1 MLRNFRY
8 FVKQGL
14 RNFSKNGAMSFASV
28 VIITA
33 CLALFGLYI
42 VFGININYMGNQFQS
57 QFQID
62 VYMERNA
69 NETQIQDVGDILVAM
84 DNVKTIEYV
93 SKTDAFKELEEMQKD
108 NPELLTGYDATNNN
122 PLPASYRLTLEELA
136 DVDAMKNEISQLDG
150 VMKVNTKDD
159 AMKNMLSFVETV
171 RTASFWMMLILA
183 LISILIISNAIKM
196 TVFSRRKEINIMK
209 FIGATD
215 SFIRSP
221 FIVEGIIVGFVG
233 AILALF
239 IVTALY
245 SFAIP
250 VVNGFLGGI
259 IRLKTIPEL
268 MPVMI
273 VTFLGFGGLLGAIG
287 SWISTKKH
295 LKV

>member
-14 RNFSKNGAMSFASV
+14 RNFSKNGAMSVASV

-33 CLALFGLYI
+33 CLALFGIYI
-42 VFGININYMGNQFQS
+42 VFGININYMGSQFQS

-62 VYMERNA
+62 VYLERNA
-69 NETQIQDVGDILVAM
+69 NQTQIQDVGDILVGM
-84 DNVKTIEYV
+84 ENIKSIEFV
-93 SKTDAFKELEEMQKD
+93 SKVDAFKELEEMQKD
-108 NPELLTGYDATNNN
+108 NPELLAGYDATTNN

-136 DVDAMKNEISQLDG
+136 DVEAMKDEISQLDG

-159 AMKNMLSFVETV
+159 AMKNMLSFIDTV
-171 RTASFWMMLILA
+171 RSVSLWMMLILA

-209 FIGATD
+209 FLGATD

-221 FIVEGIIVGFVG
+221 FIVEGIIIGFVG
-233 AILALF
+233 AILSTI

-245 SFAIP
+245 GFITP

-259 IRLKTIPEL
+259 IRIKTIPEIL
-268 MPVMI
+268 PVMI
-273 VTFLGFGGLLGAIG
+273 AMFVVFGGLLGAIG
-287 SWISTKKH
+287 SWLSTKAH